1 MGKRHDVV
9 WHGRLADYPG
19 RSTITAEGFRAKTT
33 EALGDCTASA
43 QSFSHNS
50 PLALQVTVE
59 VFVRTECFEINELDP
74 VIPGVTEEPELALA
88 SEFVD
93 PQVREIALFLFANI
107 RVVSDSE
114 HCLVNVRHDI
124 IM

>member
-9 WHGRLADYPG
+9 WHCRFPNYAPYG
-19 RSTITAEGFRAKTT
+19 TVTAQRFGTEPTKT
-33 EALGDCTASA
+33 LSDCTASA

-50 PLALQVTVE
+50 SLALQVTVE
-59 VFVRTECFEINELDP
+59 VFVRTERFEIDQLDP
-74 VIPGVTEEPELALA
+74 VIPRVAQEPELALA

-93 PQVREIALFLFANI
+93 PQVREIALLLFANI
-107 RVVSDSE
+107 RVVSDSK